1 VEPTAHLAPNKKPLT
16 SREDRRKESN
26 QKQARR
32 VRKTH
37 GTFIRTK
44 GKIKNQTK
52 TQLLESSL
60 ANSTVVARLGI
71 IEVLGRPNGPSILAA
86 HSKKRKEIVQYHPP
100 RGRP

>member
-1 VEPTAHLAPNKKPLT
+1 VELTAHPAPDKKPST
-16 SREDRRKESN
+16 SQEGRRKESN
-26 QKQARR
+26 QKEAGR

-37 GTFIRTK
+37 GTFIQTK

-52 TQLLESSL
+52 TQPLESSH
-60 ANSTVVARLGI
+60 ANSMVVARHGI